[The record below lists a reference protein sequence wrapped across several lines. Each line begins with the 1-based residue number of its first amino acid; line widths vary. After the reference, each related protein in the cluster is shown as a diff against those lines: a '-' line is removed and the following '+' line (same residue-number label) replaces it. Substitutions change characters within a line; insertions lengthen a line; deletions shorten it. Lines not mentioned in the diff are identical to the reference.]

1 MGAHARKRHEST
13 VRDVVGSRVDVH
25 AVPGRCLCDLSIR
38 ECVSEL
44 DVHIVG
50 VL

>member
-1 MGAHARKRHEST
+1 MGAHARKRHVST
-13 VRDVVGSRVDVH
+13 VRDVGGSRVDVP
-25 AVPGRCLCDLSIR
+25 AVPSRCVCDLSIR

-44 DVHIVG
+44 DVHTVV